1 VTDSIADS
9 SPTEPDGWDAE
20 LSVEHLEAL
29 LSGGVTL
36 STVYERGYV
45 TLLRGDRGHEALLR
59 DERFTVACAESLRRS
74 PGLLIPVYN
83 PVGER
88 VSAHY
93 RPDEPLVGND
103 GKSRKYLMPFST
115 GTVLDVHPANTEDV
129 RDTSVPLY
137 VTEGVK
143 KGDALTSRGLC
154 AVSLAGVWNWK
165 RDGAAHP
172 DWESIPVKGR
182 RVVLVFDADATSNDG
197 VTKAQRAF
205 AVWMRDTKR
214 ADVRVAILP
223 GVVGDQECKG
233 VDDHF
238 VAGWTLDDLEA
249 CLTTDVPEPESTRPA
264 VAVAAEESVRDD
276 MIVAE
281 VADNL
286 MVGRY
291 RYSPGLGWV
300 EWDEPR
306 WTHRANESQILNE
319 IKDHLRAWFDD
330 RASELVTS
338 GQVRGK
344 AGMDAMNTLRR
355 VCAKGKWDMTLAMC
369 SGYPGVATDDEQFD
383 ADPDVINT
391 PSGIVSLRTGMQ
403 TPGDP
408 DRLMTK
414 LTGCAYVAGATHPDW
429 DAALDA
435 LPDDATREWWQL
447 RMGQALTG
455 YVPPD
460 DVMLFVQGHGSNGK
474 STVLDGVTAAF
485 GDYFTL
491 VSRKLLV
498 GSQSDHPTESMTL
511 FGARLAAIEELP
523 EGRHLNLAL
532 LKSHVGTSK
541 ITARKMRRDNVT
553 FFATHALMV
562 NTNYAPQVEETDH
575 GTWRRLCM
583 VRFPFTYRK
592 PGEVCD
598 GAYDRVGDGDI
609 RQRIKMDPR
618 VHEAVLA
625 WLVQGA
631 MRWYAAGR
639 VMPPPPTTVDNATRD
654 WRRTSDVLMGY
665 LDERM
670 VVDKDAHVSSTEMLR
685 DVNTYLELRSHR
697 PWSEKLL
704 ASRIDGHGLTR
715 HVERRQVR
723 GSTPGTG
730 KLSRPHGANDRMPER
745 YTAYLGLRFRS
756 PGDED
761 APGPFDDRDPFTPQ
775 PAAPQVDPVDTPPV
789 DGPVL
794 PDCTDT
800 TEGDT
805 VFTSSEMEE
814 LSNAFHE
821 PPRVVTFD
829 VESPSVDRLMDW
841 DVASE
846 GPWARLCGY
855 SVDGGKPVTTT
866 DVEELLRVLHAADVI
881 VAHNGLNYDLIG
893 LARHHGADYERLS
906 AKCDDLL
913 VVARQLDP
921 PSAKKGNDRTHYDLD
936 SIGMRMVGAGKHGDL
951 EALKNRFKGYH
962 LIPTDNVEYRRYLV
976 QDVQLLNDLRPL
988 LPTSRYIND
997 ERDFLAACGG
1007 MTLRGVAVDIP
1018 LVTERAAAEEQQ
1030 KRDALRELHE
1040 SAGLPLEKVTEK
1052 VKITRKGKGTVV
1064 GRVAEREAVLSGA
1077 TSFVCGTTVIH
1088 GEGCPRLDRVTE
1100 GGACACPTEDVVREI
1115 DPDDYEIKRTEE
1127 RETYASPLA
1136 AASGIAWLE
1145 GVWNTYLRDGVNSPV
1160 VPRTEKGRLCTKRDA
1175 LQEVIDGTATRPPC
1189 PPALASVLDL
1199 MNTANGARVVYATVL
1214 KNMID
1219 GRYHPRMSSEQAS
1232 GRVSCGVTVFGK
1244 HGGKVRERAVF
1255 VADEGELMV
1264 AFDYDQVDA
1273 RAVAAHCQDPRYM
1286 DLFDGHAD
1294 FHTANAVAIFGDAKY
1309 REVAKK
1315 AGHGENYGMG
1325 INGLVKLIL
1334 GATDMTNTQAREYAN
1349 AYVDAMEQLYPVRN
1363 KWRAAVRERAD
1374 RGELLD
1380 NGFGRMMR
1388 PEVGRGW
1395 TQGPALLGQ
1404 GTTRDI
1410 MRKSILDLH
1419 PDVRRCLKFTVH
1431 DELVFSFPEHLVDEY
1446 SNDVMRAMTFDWFPA
1461 FLPSDSR
1468 PVHITCGRS
1477 KAAPSWAGCYA

>member
-1 VTDSIADS
+1 VTDSTADS

-115 GTVLDVHPANTEDV
+115 GTVLDVHPANTENMS
-129 RDTSVPLY
+129 DTSVPLY

-172 DWESIPVKGR
+172 DWESIRVKGR
-182 RVVLVFDADATSNDG
+182 RVVLVFDADATSNVD
-197 VTKAQRAF
+197 VTRAQRAF

-223 GVVGDQECKG
+223 GVVDGVECKG

-238 VAGWTLDDLEA
+238 TAGWTLDDLEA

-291 RYSPGLGWV
+291 RYSPGLGWM

-306 WTHRANESQILNE
+306 WTHRANDSQILNE

-338 GQVRGK
+338 GQVRSK

-355 VCAKGKWDMTLAMC
+355 VCAKGKWEMALTMC

-592 PGEVCD
+592 PGEPCD

-639 VMPPPPTTVDNATRD
+639 VMPPPPTMVDDATRD

-730 KLSRPHGANDRMPER
+730 KLSRPPGANDRMPER

-756 PGDED
+756 PGDDD

-775 PAAPQVDPVDTPPV
+775 PAAPQVDPVDTPSV

-800 TEGDT
+800 TEEDT
-805 VFTSSEMEE
+805 VITPSEMEE

-821 PPRVVTFD
+821 PPRVVAFD
-829 VESPSVDRLMDW
+829 LETPDADELYTW
-841 DVASE
+841 DASR
-846 GPWARLCGY
+846 GPYARLCGY
-855 SVDGGKPVTTT
+855 SVDGAAPTTTT
-866 DVEELLRVLHAADVI
+866 DVEELLRLLYAADVI
-881 VAHNGLNYDLIG
+881 SAHNGIGHDLQA
-893 LARHHGADYERLS
+893 LARHHGADYERLV
-906 AKCDDLL
+906 AKIHDTLIL
-913 VVARQLDP
+913 ARNDDP
-921 PSAKKGNDRTHYDLD
+921 PGSRGSTPNGWYTLD
-936 SIGMRMVGAGKHGDL
+936 SLGHRLFGEGKHGDL
-951 EALKNRFKGYH
+951 KALRDRFDGYHNIPVDNPDYVTYLKQDVALQNKVNARFPMTDYMRREHEALGLF
-962 LIPTDNVEYRRYLV
+962 
-976 QDVQLLNDLRPL
+976 
-988 LPTSRYIND
+988 
-997 ERDFLAACGG
+997 GG
-1007 MTLRGVAVDIP
+1007 MTLRGCRMNVP
-1018 LVTERAAAEEQQ
+1018 LIHERAAEEETR
-1030 KRDALRELHE
+1030 KREALTTLGEKHDLPLRE
-1040 SAGLPLEKVTEK
+1040 VTEHVEIFRKSNGKRVTRLVDRAVVLANEDGIDQDDYVIKRSETVK
-1052 VKITRKGKGTVV
+1052 VYDSPF
-1064 GRVAEREAVLSGA
+1064 A
-1077 TSFVCGTTVIH
+1077 TTVGKAWILELWSRFGVKQPPRTDKGQLSTKAIELQKIH
-1088 GEGCPRLDRVTE
+1088 DHEKCPAEL
-1100 GGACACPTEDVVREI
+1100 REI
-1115 DPDDYEIKRTEE
+1115 
-1127 RETYASPLA
+1127 
-1136 AASGIAWLE
+1136 
-1145 GVWNTYLRDGVNSPV
+1145 
-1160 VPRTEKGRLCTKRDA
+1160 
-1175 LQEVIDGTATRPPC
+1175 
-1189 PPALASVLDL
+1189 LDL
-1199 MNTANGARVVYATVL
+1199 VMTAQGARVVYATMAKYLVG
-1214 KNMID
+1214 D
-1219 GRYHPRMSSEQAS
+1219 RVHPKASAEQAT
-1232 GRVSCGVTVFGK
+1232 GRISLTRPGVSVTGK
-1244 HGGKVRERAVF
+1244 RAGKVKEREPYLPNTD
-1255 VADEGELMV
+1255 DERIL
-1264 AFDYDQVDA
+1264 AFDFDQVDA
-1273 RAVAAHCQDPRYM
+1273 RAVAVHSQCHPYM
-1286 DLFDGHAD
+1286 DLFEGELD
-1294 FHTANAVAIFGDAKY
+1294 FHSATALAVFGDVAM
-1309 REVAKK
+1309 REQSKPI
-1315 AGHGENYGMG
+1315 GHGVNYGMG
-1325 INGLVKLIL
+1325 INSLVNKQ
-1334 GATDMTNTQAREYAN
+1334 G
-1349 AYVDAMEQLYPVRN
+1349 VRRDLAEKYMAVMHDRFGGVIEWQEN
-1363 KWRAAVRERAD
+1363 VRAAVR

-1380 NGFGRMMR
+1380 NGFGRKLR
-1388 PEVGRGW
+1388 VNLESAHTQAPAFVG
-1395 TQGPALLGQ
+1395 QS
-1404 GTTRDI
+1404 TTRDLMI
-1410 MRKSILDLH
+1410 EAILRM
-1419 PDVRRCLKFTVH
+1419 PADVRRMIMFTVH
-1431 DELVFSFPEHLVDEY
+1431 DEIVFSVPLDRIDEVTAIVK
-1446 SNDVMRAMTFDWFPA
+1446 DAMTFMWKPMWMNETA
-1461 FLPSDSR
+1461 RSIQISCGVSLP
-1468 PVHITCGRS
+1468 GRN
-1477 KAAPSWAGCYA
+1477 WAECYGK